1 MDEAEIHAK
10 YTDLLHSIKS
20 IIDVTEKRL
29 LAEEPDKFF
38 QDNMNFFVK
47 AYLITI
53 CTYLESYLKDIAYC
67 RVEVVSEKLKQVY
80 IPSNIVHWFVSGFKD
95 VKTPIYE
102 TLSLKIKKK
111 DLGDQLSASPY
122 KTVAAF
128 KLIGVELEKV
138 AVFESQRELIGGM
151 VNKRNNVIHHND
163 DASDVT
169 FLDLRNHIDRVH
181 VYMDA
186 ITSVVREHNQM

>member
-1 MDEAEIHAK
+1 MDEAEIHDK

-20 IIDVTEKRL
+20 IIDVTEQRL

-67 RVEVVSEKLKQVY
+67 RVEVVSDKLKQVY

-181 VYMDA
+181 VYMGA
-186 ITSVVREHNQM
+186 ITSVVREHNRM